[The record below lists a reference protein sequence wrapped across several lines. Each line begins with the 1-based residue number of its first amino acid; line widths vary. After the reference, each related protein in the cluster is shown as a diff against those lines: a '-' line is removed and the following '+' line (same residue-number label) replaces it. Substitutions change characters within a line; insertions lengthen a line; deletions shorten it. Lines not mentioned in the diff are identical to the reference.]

1 MLSPSVHT
9 TTSNL
14 NFRILSEGLFQPV
27 LQLSLTKSG
36 NGCLS
41 GTATLIVKEL
51 GRESNLSFKIH
62 GNYKT
67 LLHSSG
73 ILINLKGDTFAD
85 KDNDELFSLEMEMNK
100 EWSTG
105 IANYQYQAKS
115 VKIIRNAT
123 VSSVLFIRTDFKA
136 QDYSFSFH

>member
-9 TTSNL
+9 TADSL
-14 NFRILSEGLFQPV
+14 NFRILSDGLFQPV
-27 LQLSLTKSG
+27 LQLSLTKG
-36 NGCLS
+36 CNGCLS
-41 GTATLIVKEL
+41 GTANLIIKEL
-51 GRESNLSFKIH
+51 GGESGFRFKIH

-73 ILINLKGDTFAD
+73 VLINLKGDAFAD
-85 KDNDELFSLEMEMNK
+85 KNNDELFSLEMEMNK

-123 VSSVLFIRTDFKA
+123 VSSVLFIRTEFKA